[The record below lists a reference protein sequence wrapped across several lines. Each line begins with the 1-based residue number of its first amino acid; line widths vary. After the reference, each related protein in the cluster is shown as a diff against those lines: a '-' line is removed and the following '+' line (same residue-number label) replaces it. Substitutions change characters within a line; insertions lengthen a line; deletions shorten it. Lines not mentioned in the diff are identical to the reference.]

1 MRVRPEA
8 QSARED
14 PGHGAEGAESE
25 QSRGG
30 WLDAGSSM
38 AHVGM
43 LGWPAETRAHKGG
56 LENASH
62 QANAARFVCT
72 QMLQLRVHLFSFASI
87 SSATGSC
94 GAAATSHQLPV
105 HPTGLNSLAIHKVFE
120 QQSRGMS

>member
-1 MRVRPEA
+1 MERR
-8 QSARED
+8 
-14 PGHGAEGAESE
+14 E

-30 WLDAGSSM
+30 WIDAGSSM

-56 LENASH
+56 PGNASH

-72 QMLQLRVHLFSFASI
+72 QILRLRVYLFSFASI
-87 SSATGSC
+87 SSAAGSC

-105 HPTGLNSLAIHKVFE
+105 HPVGLNSLAIHNVFKE
-120 QQSRGMS
+120 QSKRMS